1 MARFHHRDEGA
12 RRSGLTWACRM
23 LDDAMATKRPKPQA
37 PRGHKLQPAGQALTR
52 PEEAVLRKL
61 AAAPRKPAR
70 RLAR

>member
-1 MARFHHRDEGA
+1 
-12 RRSGLTWACRM
+12 M